1 MVASR
6 LASLSIPLAAL
17 LVLAAPARAG
27 TRYVDASASGANNGS
42 SWADAYSGAG
52 GLTAALAA
60 AVSGD
65 EIWVADGTYLPST
78 SGLRS
83 ASFTF
88 KNGVTVYGGFAGGET
103 SLSQRDLATN
113 VAILSGD
120 LAGDDASNVFT
131 DNSLHVLNGA
141 GGNSST
147 VYDGFTVRGG
157 NADGSANDGRG
168 GGILCVTG
176 DNPTVRNCTFTANRC
191 ALGGGAGYI
200 NNSSPT
206 FLSCT
211 FDANFG
217 ASFGGALDMVTNVGA
232 TLDRCVFKNNSA
244 VRAGAIEIYGSSPV
258 KVSNSLFFA
267 NTCTGPEGGGAI
279 YVRTSA
285 TQIRNCT
292 IIGNTATASATGGI
306 LASGGTPIVTNCIVL
321 QNTGTGGVDAA
332 AQVMPMG
339 MQVSHSLVPAA
350 FTGTGNVSTPP
361 TFDSCGPY
369 PYRLAAGSVG
379 IDAGSNAGVAAGF
392 ALDLGGSPRF
402 VDVPSVANTG
412 VGTGALVD
420 MGCYESDV
428 DCNANGIPDACDVL
442 SGTSLDL
449 DANGIPDECE
459 CPGGAPPTAYCTAK
473 VNSQFCTPAVGFSG
487 HASASNFGTF
497 LITASS
503 VLNQKSGLLF
513 YGYAPQATPFLGG
526 TLCVGSPIRRT
537 PTQTSGGTVGG
548 NDCTGTYSFDFN
560 AYIATGAD
568 PLLSNVGQPVCAQW
582 WSRDP
587 LDPFTTGLTNAVQF
601 GICQ

>member
-1 MVASR
+1 
-6 LASLSIPLAAL
+6 
-17 LVLAAPARAG
+17 
-27 TRYVDASASGANNGS
+27 
-42 SWADAYSGAG
+42 
-52 GLTAALAA
+52 
-60 AVSGD
+60 
-65 EIWVADGTYLPST
+65 
-78 SGLRS
+78 
-83 ASFTF
+83 
-88 KNGVTVYGGFAGGET
+88 VYGGFAGGET

-279 YVRTSA
+279 YVRDL
-285 TQIRNCT
+285 RNADQELHDHRQHRD
-292 IIGNTATASATGGI
+292 GERHGRASSP
-306 LASGGTPIVTNCIVL
+306 SGGTPIVTNCIVL
-321 QNTGTGGVDAA
+321 QKHRHRRRGRSRAGDADGDAGEPFARPCGLHGHRQCLDAA
-332 AQVMPMG
+332 RP
-339 MQVSHSLVPAA
+339 SIPAA
-350 FTGTGNVSTPP
+350 
-361 TFDSCGPY
+361 PY

-379 IDAGSNAGVAAGF
+379 IDAGSKRRGCRGFRARPRRLAALRRR
-392 ALDLGGSPRF
+392 APRSPTRASAR
-402 VDVPSVANTG
+402 VRWSTWA
-412 VGTGALVD
+412 A
-420 MGCYESDV
+420 
-428 DCNANGIPDACDVL
+428 
-442 SGTSLDL
+442 TS
-449 DANGIPDECE
+449 
-459 CPGGAPPTAYCTAK
+459 PTSTATRTA
-473 VNSQFCTPAVGFSG
+473 FPTPA
-487 HASASNFGTF
+487 T
-497 LITASS
+497 
-503 VLNQKSGLLF
+503 
-513 YGYAPQATPFLGG
+513 
-526 TLCVGSPIRRT
+526 C
-537 PTQTSGGTVGG
+537 
-548 NDCTGTYSFDFN
+548 
-560 AYIATGAD
+560 
-568 PLLSNVGQPVCAQW
+568 
-582 WSRDP
+582 
-587 LDPFTTGLTNAVQF
+587 
-601 GICQ
+601 